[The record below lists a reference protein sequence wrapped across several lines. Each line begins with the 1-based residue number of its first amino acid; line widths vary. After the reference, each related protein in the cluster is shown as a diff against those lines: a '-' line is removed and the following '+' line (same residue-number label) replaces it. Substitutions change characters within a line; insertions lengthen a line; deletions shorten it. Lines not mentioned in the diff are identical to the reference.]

1 MPHPPTRRTTR
12 WLAALGLLAGMLAG
26 PDTAAA
32 SDRFDSFLLRLAP
45 FPSDDALRQIPDPGR
60 KLLALR
66 SYLRAGKT
74 LSERWSWTDDEI
86 MAFQGSI
93 QQAVLQVEINAVRA
107 HFAAANPGYELY
119 IHSQIRSLDEQIEKW
134 NRNASVK
141 AAAEELLAAW
151 TAAFGPE
158 AVENPSVERD
168 KASAWLR
175 TAPVANRPSIAAPGL
190 TLHGRAQAIDFQVMK
205 DGVIIAGA
213 DTAKIETVW
222 RAEKWDE
229 KLKASIVAASP
240 SFRGPLKSPE
250 EPWHYDYVPPPPVK
264 SADKGSR

>member
-12 WLAALGLLAGMLAG
+12 WLVALGLFAGMLAESG
-26 PDTAAA
+26 IAAA
-32 SDRFDSFLLRLAP
+32 SERFDSYVLKLAP
-45 FPSDDALRQIPDPGR
+45 VPSDVAVDQIPDPGR

-74 LSERWSWTDDEI
+74 LAERWSWTDEEI
-86 MAFQGSI
+86 EAFQGSI

-107 HFAAANPGYELY
+107 HFAAAYPGYELY
-119 IHSQIRSLDEQIEKW
+119 IHSQIRSLDEQIDHW

-141 AAAEELLAAW
+141 AAADELLAAW
-151 TAAFGPE
+151 TAAFGLD
-158 AVENPSVERD
+158 AGENPSIDLD
-168 KASAWLR
+168 KARTWLR
-175 TAPVANRPSIAAPGL
+175 AAPLSNRPSIAAPGL

-205 DGVIIAGA
+205 DGVIIASA

-229 KLKASIVAASP
+229 KLKASIDAASP
-240 SFRGPLKSPE
+240 SFHGPLTSPD
-250 EPWHYDYVPPPPVK
+250 EPWHYDFKPATSK
-264 SADKGSR
+264 NGG